1 MATRHPFQ
9 AYADATLA
17 WALGGMVVTGLVL
30 YLPLPDPEVTAES
43 AVFGI
48 GFLTWLDLHRAFG
61 GLFLAAGAGSMLGRL
76 APHRAGFG
84 AGFGGERVT
93 STSRHGVAALLAAAV
108 AIMAL
113 AHWWP
118 VSVLLTPTEIEQ
130 GLEIDDGAGE
140 PGEALPYPGAEHESI
155 AVVAHRMGMEAT
167 RVEIALQEAKL
178 LYRDLEQT
186 LEAVAARNATSPG
199 TVYAALRHLEAAP
212 VSAEEEAALDLAQ
225 KRLNP

>member
-17 WALGGMVVTGLVL
+17 WALGGMVITGLVL
-30 YLPLPDPEVTAES
+30 YLPLPDPEVTAEP

-48 GFLTWLDLHRAFG
+48 DFLTWLDLHRAFG
-61 GLFLAAGAGSMLGRL
+61 GLFLAAGVGSMLGRL

-84 AGFGGERVT
+84 AGLGGERVT
-93 STSRHGVAALLAAAV
+93 STARHGVAALLAAAV

-118 VSVLLTPTEIEQ
+118 VSVLLTPTEIVED
-130 GLEIDDGAGE
+130 LEPAA
-140 PGEALPYPGAEHESI
+140 ALPYPDAEHESLA
-155 AVVAHRMGMEAT
+155 AVARRMGMEAT

-186 LEAVAARNATSPG
+186 LEAVAARNATTPG
-199 TVYAALRHLEAAP
+199 AVYAALRHLEAAP